1 MSTSSR
7 RALVVGAGIGGL
19 AAGLALRHA
28 GWDIQ
33 IFERAKSP
41 RELGFALLLAPNAM
55 SALRELGLK
64 NAVLAGGVVARRG
77 EIRRPNGDV
86 LRRLDVSTVH
96 THLGEE
102 TAAVLRPLLYGAL
115 LNVVDTEVLALESE
129 LVSFR
134 RQAAGVEI
142 ALADG
147 RRVSDRI
154 LIGADG
160 VGSMVRKQ
168 LHPEER
174 APRPSGLCAL
184 RGVADGVAHHLG
196 QVSSVQYFGRGIEA
210 GLMRVSPTAV
220 YWYLSLA
227 ATDVSRPTDARAL
240 LERTIAGFHKPFR
253 TIVMAT
259 LSDNLRVDEL
269 LERDPLDQWGSGAV
283 TLLGDAA
290 HPMLPHAGQ
299 GAAQALED
307 AVVLGQALRPSAA
320 PEVGL
325 RRYERTRT
333 RRTDAVVRLARRN
346 ARFGSL
352 RSRPACWLRDLMVR
366 LVPEAVLLRSLIA
379 LGLPQ
384 DELDP

>member
-28 GWDIQ
+28 SWDIQ

-64 NAVLAGGVVARRG
+64 DEVLAGGVVTRRG

-86 LRRLDVSTVH
+86 LRRLNAST
-96 THLGEE
+96 TSAHLGEE
-102 TAAVLRPLLYGAL
+102 TVAVLRPLLHGAL
-115 LNVVDTEVLALESE
+115 LNTVGTGVLALGSE
-129 LVSFR
+129 LVGFR
-134 RQAAGVEI
+134 QHAAGVEI

-147 RRVSDRI
+147 RRVSGRI

-184 RGVADGVAHHLG
+184 RGMADG
-196 QVSSVQYFGRGIEA
+196 
-210 GLMRVSPTAV
+210 
-220 YWYLSLA
+220 
-227 ATDVSRPTDARAL
+227 
-240 LERTIAGFHKPFR
+240 
-253 TIVMAT
+253 
-259 LSDNLRVDEL
+259 
-269 LERDPLDQWGSGAV
+269 
-283 TLLGDAA
+283 
-290 HPMLPHAGQ
+290 
-299 GAAQALED
+299 
-307 AVVLGQALRPSAA
+307 
-320 PEVGL
+320 
-325 RRYERTRT
+325 
-333 RRTDAVVRLARRN
+333 VVRLARRN

-352 RSRPACWLRDLMVR
+352 QSRPACWLRDLMVR

>member
-41 RELGFALLLAPNAM
+41 RELGFTLLLAPNAM

-64 NAVLAGGVVARRG
+64 NAVLAGGVVARWG

-86 LRRLDVSTVH
+86 LRRLDVSTVN

-102 TAAVLRPLLYGAL
+102 TVAVLRPLLHGAL
-115 LNVVDTEVLALESE
+115 LNVVGTEVLALESE

-147 RRVSDRI
+147 RRASGRI

-160 VGSMVRKQ
+160 VGSIVRKQ
-168 LHPEER
+168 LHPAER

-196 QVSSVQYFGRGIEA
+196 QVSGVQYFGRGIEA

-253 TIVMAT
+253 PIVMAT

-269 LERDPLDQWGSGAV
+269 LSAIPSTSGGAV
-283 TLLGDAA
+283 
-290 HPMLPHAGQ
+290 
-299 GAAQALED
+299 
-307 AVVLGQALRPSAA
+307 R
-320 PEVGL
+320 
-325 RRYERTRT
+325 
-333 RRTDAVVRLARRN
+333 
-346 ARFGSL
+346 
-352 RSRPACWLRDLMVR
+352 
-366 LVPEAVLLRSLIA
+366 
-379 LGLPQ
+379 
-384 DELDP
+384 